1 MEMGSGG
8 DERSGLL
15 ARGWLLLKALPEKF
29 KAKMVNFVVVTK
41 KLGQDDPRR
50 VIHSLKVGLALSLVS
65 LFYYFETL
73 FNSFGVHA
81 MWAIMTVVVVFEFSV
96 GATLGKGLN
105 RAMATLVAGALG
117 VGAHYMA
124 SISGNVGEPIILGI
138 FVFFQAAVSTFIRFF
153 PKIKA
158 RYDYG
163 LLIFILT
170 FALVSISGFR
180 EDEILEFAQK
190 RLATVVIGACACVIV
205 SIFVCPV
212 WAGQDLH
219 NLISLNMEKLGTFL
233 EGFGNRYFGS
243 TEDEEFKDN
252 ESFVHGYKSVLNSK
266 TIEETLAN
274 FARWEPGHGRFMYRH
289 PWKQY
294 LKVGTLTRQCAYRIE
309 ALNGFLS
316 SDIQVQPEFARKI
329 QDTCTK
335 MSLDSGKAL
344 KELALAVKTMT
355 RPSSADSHVANLKT
369 STKNLRCLLKCG
381 LGNDTDLLKVIP
393 VTTVASLLIDVAMS
407 VEEITAS
414 VNELASLA
422 HFKQKAKDTNLTL
435 EKRHGVL
442 KSLSKQGQCSRCCYN
457 S

>member
-29 KAKMVNFVVVTK
+29 KAKMVNFAMVTK

-73 FNSFGVHA
+73 FNSFGVYA

-117 VGAHYMA
+117 IGAHYMA

-138 FVFFQAAVSTFIRFF
+138 FVFFQ
-153 PKIKA
+153 
-158 RYDYG
+158 
-163 LLIFILT
+163 
-170 FALVSISGFR
+170 
-180 EDEILEFAQK
+180 
-190 RLATVVIGACACVIV
+190 
-205 SIFVCPV
+205 V

-219 NLISLNMEKLGTFL
+219 NLTSLNMEKLGTFL
-233 EGFGNRYFGS
+233 EGFGNRYFGA
-243 TEDEEFKDN
+243 TEDEEYKDN

-316 SDIQVQPEFARKI
+316 SDIQVQPELARKI
-329 QDTCTK
+329 QDTCTE
-335 MSLDSGKAL
+335 MSLESGKAL

-355 RPSSADSHVANLKT
+355 RPSSVDSHVANLKI
-369 STKNLRCLLKCG
+369 STKNLRCLLKSG

-414 VNELASLA
+414 VKELASLA
-422 HFKQKAKDTNLTL
+422 HFKQKAKDTSLTL
-435 EKRHGVL
+435 EKRHGVI
-442 KSLSKQGQCSRCCYN
+442 KSLSKVNAADVVITVDSENGSSVPIRA